1 MRDELGEMSNF
12 RLLTFYLLNE
22 PLLMPQMNCLIVDD
36 EPIAREII
44 KTYCA
49 HLPFL
54 EVVASCGNALEA
66 KTLFQTQ
73 QIDLLFLDINMPVLN
88 GISFLKTLKNP
99 PQVIFTTAYKEYAVD
114 AFDLAACDYLLKP
127 FSLERFIVAVDK
139 ALEKSPLPP
148 NGGITDSNKT
158 ENYLFLKFDGK
169 IYKIM
174 HEDLLYAEA
183 QGNYTKIV
191 TTQHTLLP
199 SMTFSS
205 LEELLSSS
213 HFLRIHRSFLINK
226 SKISHI
232 EGNRVF
238 IQHYEVPIGSSYRDA
253 FLKSLG
259 V

>member
-1 MRDELGEMSNF
+1 
-12 RLLTFYLLNE
+12 
-22 PLLMPQMNCLIVDD
+22 MPQMNCLIVDD

-44 KTYCA
+44 KAYCS

-54 EVVASCGNALEA
+54 AVVAACGNALEA
-66 KTLFQTQ
+66 KTMLQTQ

-139 ALEKSPLPP
+139 ALEKSPLSP
-148 NGGITDSNKT
+148 NGGTLSYDRQ
-158 ENYLFLKFDGK
+158 EDYLFLKADGK
-169 IYKIM
+169 IFKIM
-174 HEDLLYAEA
+174 HDDLLFAEA
-183 QGNYTKIV
+183 QGNYTKVV

-205 LEELLSSS
+205 FEELLPST
-213 HFLRIHRSFLINK
+213 HFLRVHRSFLVNK
-226 SKISHI
+226 ARITHI

-238 IQHYEVPIGSSYRDA
+238 IQSHEVPIGSSYREG
-253 FLKSLG
+253 FLKTLG
-259 V
+259 L